1 MRVSGRAA
9 LFALLFVTVSARA
22 HEIGLTRV
30 DVVFRRDH
38 TYQIDVLTAP
48 QSLLNKLEAATNRP
62 RSAFLSAPELE
73 KELRALTPELAKKI
87 DVAFA
92 GQRVEPR
99 IEILPIR
106 VRNEYEPLAV
116 VIRLTGDISRN
127 ARAFTWRFGWSYTT
141 YSLSLQ
147 SEDGGS
153 PVRQWIEGED
163 RSAPFDPAANVL
175 PPSRLEVAK
184 QYLVLGFTHIV
195 PYGLDHILFVLGI
208 FLLSTRMKPI
218 LLQVTA
224 FTIAHSITLGL
235 SIYGIVSASPRVVE
249 PLIALSIVY
258 VAVENIATSELKPWR
273 VLIVFAFGLLHGL
286 GFAGVLRELGL
297 PRSEFVTAL
306 VTFNVGVELG
316 QLAVISVAYV
326 AVASWARM
334 KPWYR
339 QRLVIPASVAIAVT
353 GAFWTVQRLV
363 S

>member
-1 MRVSGRAA
+1 MNRRLSV
-9 LFALLFVTVSARA
+9 LIVFFALNARA

-48 QSLLNKLEAATNRP
+48 QSLLNKLEVSANRP
-62 RSAFLSAPELE
+62 RSAFLSPPELE
-73 KELRALTPELAKKI
+73 RGLRAMTPELAKKI

-92 GQRVEPR
+92 DQRMQPR
-99 IEILPIR
+99 IEILPIQI
-106 VRNEYEPLAV
+106 RNEYEPLFV
-116 VIRLTGDISRN
+116 TIRLTGDIPRN
-127 ARAFTWRFGWSYTT
+127 ARAFTWRFGWSYST
-141 YSLSLQ
+141 YSIALQ
-147 SEDGGS
+147 NEGGTA
-153 PVRQWIEGED
+153 VRQWIEGED
-163 RSAPFDPAANVL
+163 RSAPFDPAAEVL
-175 PPSRLEVAK
+175 PPSRAQVAR
-184 QYLVLGFTHIV
+184 QYLLLGFTHIV
-195 PYGLDHILFVLGI
+195 PHGLDHILFVLGI
-208 FLLSTRMKPI
+208 FLLSTRLKPI

-286 GFAGVLRELGL
+286 GFAGVLRDLGL
-297 PRSEFVTAL
+297 PRSEFLTAL
-306 VTFNVGVELG
+306 ITFNVGVELG
-316 QLAVISVAYV
+316 QLTVIAAAYL

-339 QRLVIPASVAIAVT
+339 QRLVVPASVVIAAT
-353 GAFWTVQRLV
+353 GAFWTVQRLFF
-363 S
+363 